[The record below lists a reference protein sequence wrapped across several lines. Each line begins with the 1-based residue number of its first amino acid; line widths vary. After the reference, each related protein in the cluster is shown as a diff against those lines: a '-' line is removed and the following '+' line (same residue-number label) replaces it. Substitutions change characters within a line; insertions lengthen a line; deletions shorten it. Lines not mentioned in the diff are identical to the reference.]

1 MLSEQHLQ
9 SHAFLAALFCRSSQS
24 ISRKEVVVISGV
36 GKIIVPV
43 DDQERAK
50 EFWTTRIGF
59 EVTTDAP
66 YGEGER
72 WLEVTPPDR
81 SVLLVLSRRGADEPR
96 REVDDQLPHSP
107 VFFNCEDIQRTY
119 GELSERGVRF
129 PSPPAEM
136 PFGWWSMFE
145 DDEGTRYALGQ
156 W

>member
-36 GKIIVPV
+36 GKIILPV

-66 YGEGER
+66 YEDGR

-81 SVLLVLSRRGADEPR
+81 SVGLVLSRRSADEPR
-96 REVDDQLPHSP
+96 PEVSEMLPHSP
-107 VFFNCEDIQRTY
+107 VFFTCEDIQQTY
-119 GELSERGVRF
+119 SELSGRGVKF
-129 PSPPAEM
+129 
-136 PFGWWSMFE
+136 
-145 DDEGTRYALGQ
+145 
-156 W
+156 